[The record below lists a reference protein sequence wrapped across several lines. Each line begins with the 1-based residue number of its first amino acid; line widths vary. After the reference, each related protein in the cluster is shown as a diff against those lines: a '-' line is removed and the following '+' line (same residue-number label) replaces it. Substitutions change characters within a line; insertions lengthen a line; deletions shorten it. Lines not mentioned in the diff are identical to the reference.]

1 MVKLISARPIA
12 ESVWQLTDPFENR
25 AYVVAGR
32 ERALLVD
39 TMAGFGDVLAQAS
52 ELAGGL
58 PVTVVLTHRHCD
70 HVGGSFGAGEVLMS
84 AADDVEAAWEESE
97 RGARLFAEVARR
109 EGMVPDGEKC
119 AVERGGRPRVSHVGE
134 GDALDLGGRTVDVV
148 ELAGHTVGSVGYL
161 VRDAGLLLSGDAVTP
176 VMCLCFAE
184 SLTLDAWRQT
194 LAKMAGLD
202 FTAFWTGHHDVPF
215 GKDSLG
221 GFAAAADFAEDDRG
235 HEWHHS
241 IVPGWEGT
249 IHLVPNG
256 VWSPD
261 SPDFRAVITRGLPPA
276 RPRRAGRRRAE

>member
-1 MVKLISARPIA
+1 M
-12 ESVWQLTDPFENR
+12 
-25 AYVVAGR
+25 VAGR

-39 TMAGFGDVLAQAS
+39 TMAGFGDVVAQAS

-84 AADDVEAAWEESE
+84 AADDVEAAWEEFE

-161 VRDAGLLLSGDAVTP
+161 VRDAGLLLSGDPVTP

-202 FTAFWTGHHDVPF
+202 FREFWTGHHGVPF
-215 GKDSLG
+215 GETAWRALRRPPTLPRTT
-221 GFAAAADFAEDDRG
+221 AATK
-235 HEWHHS
+235 WHH
-241 IVPGWEGT
+241 IVPGWEA
-249 IHLVPNG
+249 P
-256 VWSPD
+256 
-261 SPDFRAVITRGLPPA
+261 ITACPTASGPGLARLPRRHHA
-276 RPRRAGRRRAE
+276 RPAAPHVRAG